1 MQAGYNAVFT
11 VALHWGLGKHLA
23 DLDAQHRVKALMWI
37 VISEPFAVLSSM
49 FGRVGFAV
57 YLLALLGPRDS
68 AQRWALQAIVM
79 VQVLAN
85 TATAVQIL
93 AQCGLKIAA
102 QWDPV
107 VAATA
112 KCQSPLVETYFGYVQ
127 SCEWFSCDFEL

>member
-37 VISEPFAVLSSM
+37 VISAPFAVLSSM

-93 AQCGLKIAA
+93 AQCGLKMGPSGGSHSEMPIAA
-102 QWDPV
+102 CGDILWLC
-107 VAATA
+107 T
-112 KCQSPLVETYFGYVQ
+112 
-127 SCEWFSCDFEL
+127 EL